1 MVVEA
6 ARVRHEGADIS
17 RLLANLGRLA
27 APVVD
32 RVLERS
38 LQNRVDQLWQ
48 DGWQPAELVRQARRG
63 CDTAAAARLVASAIA
78 TDHAAR
84 RADTLDARWIA
95 QVDEFDLPPS
105 DGRAGWMKRWAA
117 AEHTDRTSA
126 LDAAVDALATVLA
139 LPSIEVLLP
148 PPGGQQAGSEA
159 GARARTVVPPPTT
172 GAQADPVLERVRRL
186 LAKAESS
193 TFEAEATAF
202 TAKAQELMTRH
213 AIDAALLHGTGDD
226 TEQTVSV
233 RVPVDNPY
241 VKAKS
246 LLLQIVAQHGRC
258 RSVALS
264 SLAMSSVIGFPADV
278 AAVELLFT
286 SLLLQA
292 QRALNEAA
300 RTAPP
305 GTRTRRQSYRSAF
318 LVAYAQRIDDRLGEI
333 NDAVYADVEATQG
346 GSFLPA
352 LRSRAEQ
359 IDAEVSER
367 FGTLASSTV
376 RGGYDAAGWA
386 HGRHAAD
393 QARLT
398 GESLPASASR

>member
-1 MVVEA
+1 M
-6 ARVRHEGADIS
+6 I
-17 RLLANLGRLA
+17 
-27 APVVD
+27 D
-32 RVLERS
+32 RALERS
-38 LQNRVDQLWQ
+38 LLDQVDALWQ
-48 DGWQPAELVRQARRG
+48 GGWQPAELIRQVRRG
-63 CDTAAAARLVASAIA
+63 SATAPAARLVAHAIA

-84 RADTLDARWIA
+84 RADTLDARWVT
-95 QVDEFDLPPS
+95 QVEGLDLPPA
-105 DGRAGWMKRWAA
+105 DGRPGWVQRWIA
-117 AEHTDRTSA
+117 AEGLDRMGA
-126 LDAAVDALATVLA
+126 LEAATGALANVLA
-139 LPSIEVLLP
+139 LPVIEVLLP
-148 PPGGQQAGSEA
+148 PPSQHQQGDRGGH
-159 GARARTVVPPPTT
+159 RPRVVVPPPTA
-172 GAQADPVLERVRRL
+172 GAQADPVLERVRNL

-213 AIDAALLHGTGDD
+213 AIDAALLHGTGDHQ
-226 TEQTVSV
+226 EQTVTV
-233 RVPVDNPY
+233 RVPIDNPY
-241 VKAKS
+241 VNAKS

-258 RSVALS
+258 RSVLLS
-264 SLAMSSVIGFPADV
+264 SLALSTVIGFPDDV

-292 QRALNEAA
+292 QRALNDAA

-305 GTRTRRQSYRSAF
+305 GTRTRSQSYRSAF

-333 NDAVYADVEATQG
+333 NAAVYADVQAHQG

-367 FGTLASSTV
+367 FGKLATSTV

-398 GESLPASASR
+398 GESLPASGTGRAPRP